1 MDNTDRNRTSPFAF
15 TGNRFEFR
23 AVGSLAN
30 CAGAMITLNAAVAEQ
45 LIAFRKDLDKELATG
60 KALNVAILDTL
71 KPIIASIIDV
81 VCFDGNGYTDEWKA
95 EAKRRG
101 LDVETS
107 VPEMI
112 KVFTSPE
119 SVAMFRETGV
129 YSEKELQA
137 RNEVKWE
144 TYSKMIQIESR
155 VMARMAINHIIPAR
169 HLEIC

>member
-1 MDNTDRNRTSPFAF
+1 M
-15 TGNRFEFR
+15 
-23 AVGSLAN
+23 
-30 CAGAMITLNAAVAEQ
+30 
-45 LIAFRKDLDKELATG
+45 
-60 KALNVAILDTL
+60 DTL

-81 VCFDGNGYTDEWKA
+81 VCFDGNGYTEEWKA

-112 KVFTSPE
+112 KQFTAPA
-119 SVAMFRETGV
+119 SVNMFRETGV

-155 VMARMAINHIIPAR
+155 VMARMAINHIIPAA
-169 HLEIC
+169 LEYKSRLLQEVSLSKEVFGGTEECRE